1 MWVVDDAVSI
11 SGFLEIL
18 KSYRYSVGSE
28 DTFQRGVEQ
37 ALQRHGIVF
46 LREHQLGPEYGRI
59 DFYVPDAK
67 IGIELKVKGSP
78 SQVLRQLHRYA
89 LSPDISALILLTARR
104 RLAFS
109 PMQINGRPFV
119 SVPVWEGQL

>member
-1 MWVVDDAVSI
+1 MWIVDAVSI

-28 DTFQRGVEQ
+28 DTFQRGVEH
-37 ALQRHGIVF
+37 ALRCHGIVF
-46 LREHQLGPEYGRI
+46 LREHQLGPKFGRI
-59 DFYVPDAK
+59 DFYVPDVK
-67 IGIELKVKGSP
+67 VGIELKVKGSP
-78 SQVLRQLHRYA
+78 SQVLRQIHRYA
-89 LSPDISALILLTARR
+89 HCPDISALILLTARA

-119 SVPVWEGQL
+119 SVPVWEGQF

>member
-1 MWVVDDAVSI
+1 MWVVDAVSI

-18 KSYRYSVGSE
+18 KSYRYTVGSE
-28 DTFQRGVEQ
+28 DTFQRGVAQ

-46 LREHQLGPEYGRI
+46 LREYQLGPEYGRI
-59 DFYVPDAK
+59 DFYVPDVK

-78 SQVLRQLHRYA
+78 SQVLRQLYRYA
-89 LSPDISALILLTARR
+89 HSPDISALILLTART

>member
-1 MWVVDDAVSI
+1 MWVVDDAVPI
-11 SGFLEIL
+11 SGFIEIL

-28 DTFQRGVEQ
+28 DTFQSGVEQ
-37 ALQRHGIVF
+37 ALQCHGILF
-46 LREHQLGPEYGRI
+46 LREHHLGPEYGRI
-59 DFYVPDAK
+59 DFYVPDVK
-67 IGIELKVKGSP
+67 VGIELKVKGSP

-89 LSPDISALILLTARR
+89 HSPDISALILLTARA

>member
-1 MWVVDDAVSI
+1 MWVVDDAVPI
-11 SGFLEIL
+11 SGFIEIL

-28 DTFQRGVEQ
+28 DTFQSGVEQ
-37 ALQRHGIVF
+37 ALQWHGIVF
-46 LREHQLGPEYGRI
+46 FREHHLGPEYGRI
-59 DFYVPDAK
+59 DFYVPDVK
-67 IGIELKVKGSP
+67 VGIELKVKGSP

-89 LSPDISALILLTARR
+89 HSPDISALILLTARA

>member
-1 MWVVDDAVSI
+1 MWIVDAVSI
-11 SGFLEIL
+11 SRFIEIL

-28 DTFQRGVEQ
+28 DAFQRGVEQ
-37 ALQRHGIVF
+37 ALQRHGVVF
-46 LREHQLGPEYGRI
+46 LREHQLGPDYGRI
-59 DFYVPDAK
+59 DFYVPDGK
-67 IGIELKVKGSP
+67 VGIELKVKGSP

-89 LSPDISALILLTARR
+89 YCPDISALILLTSRT

-109 PMQINGRPFV
+109 PMQVNGRPLV

>member
-1 MWVVDDAVSI
+1 MGFVDEVSL

-18 KSYRYSVGSE
+18 KTYRYSVGSE
-28 DTFQRGVEQ
+28 ERFQRGVEQ
-37 ALQRHGIVF
+37 ALRRHGIVF
-46 LREHQLGPEYGRI
+46 LREHQLGAPYGRI
-59 DFYVPDAK
+59 DFYLPDVK
-67 IGIELKVKGSP
+67 VGIELKVKGSP

-89 LSPDISALILLTARR
+89 YCPDISALILLTARA

-109 PMQINGRPFV
+109 PMQVNGRPLV

>member
-1 MWVVDDAVSI
+1 VDVKSI

-18 KSYRYSVGSE
+18 KSYRYTVGCE
-28 DTFQRGVEQ
+28 DAFQRGVEQ
-37 ALQRHGIVF
+37 ALLAHGIVF
-46 LREHQLGPEYGRI
+46 FREHLLGRRYGRI
-59 DFYVPDAK
+59 DFYVPDARL
-67 IGIELKVKGSP
+67 GIELKVKGSP

-89 LSPDISALILLTARR
+89 HCPDISALILLTARS